1 MNSSVNRIFDSLKQS
16 KTIQENHGCIL
27 TIDKSQGIDK
37 DIIVLLIERGNEELV
52 QNPRRLN
59 VALTRAKSKLIIIGS
74 DEHLSRMKVW
84 EGTLGKMLKE
94 YQIELSKAM
103 IEEMMN
109 ALERPN

>member
-1 MNSSVNRIFDSLKQS
+1 
-16 KTIQENHGCIL
+16 
-27 TIDKSQGIDK
+27 
-37 DIIVLLIERGNEELV
+37 
-52 QNPRRLN
+52 
-59 VALTRAKSKLIIIGS
+59 
-74 DEHLSRMKVW
+74 MKVW

>member
-1 MNSSVNRIFDSLKQS
+1 MNSSVNRIVDMLKQS
-16 KTIQENHGCIL
+16 KTIQDNHGCIL

-74 DEHLSRMKVW
+74 DEHLSKMKVW